1 MQIQQNRRHFLA
13 SASLAAAASVLGPRR
28 ALADEGPPET
38 TTIRLIFDPDTPV
51 LCFAPQ
57 YVAEPLLRL
66 EGFTEIRYV
75 PFGSEGSQAK
85 TLVAGEAD
93 ITAELCADWVVAIDR
108 GHPVVVLSGLHAGC
122 IEIFASDRV
131 RAIRD
136 LKGKRV
142 AVTSL
147 DNSDHIFLVSAARY
161 IGLDPG
167 QDIEWVLSNPNDWSR
182 LLADGDVDAILTFPP
197 MSYDIH
203 AKQIGH
209 VILNT
214 TTDDPWRHYFCC
226 MVGASREF
234 MQNYPVATK
243 RAVRAI
249 LKANELCSSEPQRT
263 ARWLVDGGFASNYD
277 YALNTLQDVPY
288 RAWRSYDPED
298 TVRFFSLRLHEAGM
312 IDHTPEHIIAR
323 GTDWRFVNELKR
335 ELKA

>member
-1 MQIQQNRRHFLA
+1 MSALQTRRSFMA
-13 SASLAAAASVLGPRR
+13 SASAAGAAGLLGSVP
-28 ALADEGPPET
+28 ALADEDPPET

-57 YVAEPLLRL
+57 YVAEQFLRM
-66 EGFTEIRYV
+66 EGFTEVRYV
-75 PFGSEGSQAK
+75 PFGSDGSQAK

-93 ITAELCADWVVAIDR
+93 ITTELCADWVVAIDR

-122 IEIFASDRV
+122 IEVFASDRV

-136 LKGKRV
+136 LKDKRV
-142 AVTSL
+142 AVTAI
-147 DNSDHIFLVSAARY
+147 DNSEHIFLSSAARY
-161 IGLDPG
+161 IGLDPSL
-167 QDIEWVLSNPNDWSR
+167 DIEWVPSNPNDWSR
-182 LLADGDVDAILTFPP
+182 LLADGEVDAIITFPP

-214 TTDDPWRHYFCC
+214 TTDEPWRHYLCC
-226 MVGASREF
+226 MVGARREF
-234 MQNYPVATK
+234 MQNYPRATK
-243 RAVRAI
+243 RALRAL

-263 ARWLVDGGFASNYD
+263 ARWLVDRGYASRYD
-277 YALNTLQDVPY
+277 YALDTLRNIPY
-288 RAWRSYDPED
+288 RAWRSYEPED

-312 IDHTPEHIIAR
+312 INHTPEQIIAQ
-323 GTDWRFVNELKR
+323 GTDWRFVDELKR